1 MVGQTGSLPSL
12 PERPHEGIKANCQF
26 ALPFL
31 RNTMKKTA
39 LLISFFLGAGL
50 LALALTVN
58 RESEPV
64 RASAQADIQR
74 TFSVRPGGR
83 LIMEVEPG
91 SIEVKTTSDSRIVVD
106 VFRKVERAN
115 DYRAEEIFRQH
126 EVNFEQQGNDLMI
139 RAKFPQEF
147 FRLWRRPGLQVR
159 YVVSIP
165 TDFNVD
171 LKTSGGG
178 IRVDDLRGE
187 VRVKTSG
194 GGLQFGKIEG
204 PITGNTSGGGITLA
218 GCKGKVDVRTSGGGI
233 DIGSGSGDLVAETS
247 GGGIKIEDFVGD
259 AFVRTSGGAIRINRI
274 EGAIDAETSG
284 GPIVAAL
291 SGQPKK
297 DCRLHTSGGGITVE
311 LDEALSLNINAEASG
326 GGVTTD
332 LPLTVQGE
340 LRSGRLQGSLNGGG
354 QSLSLQ
360 TSGGGIQL
368 KKL

>member
-1 MVGQTGSLPSL
+1 
-12 PERPHEGIKANCQF
+12 
-26 ALPFL
+26 
-31 RNTMKKTA
+31 MKKIA
-39 LLISFFLGAGL
+39 LLILFSLSLGL
-50 LALALTVN
+50 LTLIWVAKP
-58 RESEPV
+58 ESIAA
-64 RASAQADIQR
+64 RAATQGDIQR

-83 LIMEVEPG
+83 LVMDVDLG
-91 SIEVKTTSDSRIVVD
+91 SIEVNTSGDSAVVATVYRRVERFSDSRGEDLLGRHVVD
-106 VFRKVERAN
+106 F
-115 DYRAEEIFRQH
+115 D
-126 EVNFEQQGNDLMI
+126 QQGDNIII
-139 RAKFPQEF
+139 RSKYPQED
-147 FRLWRRPGLQVR
+147 FRRWRRSGLNVR

-165 TDFNVD
+165 TVFNVD

-194 GGLQFGKIEG
+194 GGLQFGRIEG
-204 PITGNTSGGGITLA
+204 PIIGNTSGGGITLA

-247 GGGIKIEDFVGD
+247 GGGIKIEEFVGD

-274 EGAIDAETSG
+274 EGAIDASTSG
-284 GPIVAAL
+284 GPIVASLGA
-291 SGQPKK
+291 QPKK

-360 TSGGGIQL
+360 TSGGSIHL
-368 KKL
+368 RKLRR